1 MRQEL
6 ETEDKDEE
14 DMARIE
20 GVMMGGGL
28 GLGNHFSKVS
38 LLLLVCPLSR

>member
-6 ETEDKDEE
+6 DSEDKDEE
-14 DMARIE
+14 DMVRIE

-28 GLGNHFSKVS
+28 GLGNHFSNV
-38 LLLLVCPLSR
+38 L